1 MLKEWKQFTQNKAYV
16 ISFICLFVL
25 TLFFLKLCSIFLLY
39 NEARTGGYL
48 LDDYLLKIL
57 PAKDISQPLFIIN
70 WIGIFS
76 GILMCLRT
84 PKLAMALF
92 ISVISIISL
101 RSLTMYLVPLMPPEG
116 IIPLRDCFLESSFY
130 DDKVLL
136 RDLFFSG
143 HTASMAILFFLVD
156 VKPVKYLVGVFTL
169 IIGFLLLVQ
178 HVHYTVDILAAP
190 FFAFAAAYLGKQGA
204 EFIFN
209 RVSVSNKVN
218 TVLRKA

>member
-1 MLKEWKQFTQNKAYV
+1 MLKEWKQLPQNKAYL

-39 NEARTGGYL
+39 NETRTGGYL
-48 LDDYLLKIL
+48 LDDYFLNIL
-57 PAKDISQPLFIIN
+57 PAKDISKPLFFIN
-70 WIGIFS
+70 WIGVFS
-76 GILMCLRT
+76 GILMCLKT
-84 PKLAMALF
+84 PKRAMGLF
-92 ISVISIISL
+92 IAVISIITL

-116 IIPLRDCFLESSFY
+116 IIPLRDCFLECSFY

-156 VKPVKYLVGVFTL
+156 EKPVKYMVGVFTL

-178 HVHYTVDILAAP
+178 HVHYTVDIIAAP
-190 FFAFAAAYLGKQGA
+190 FFAFAAAYFGKKGA
-204 EFIFN
+204 EFIYT
-209 RVSVSNKVN
+209 KVN
-218 TVLRKA
+218 SSQELKTVLTKA